1 MSALPD
7 PSLAALLADVTAQKP
22 LALAHLYRAVSG
34 RLYAL
39 ALGVTRQVP
48 HAEAVIEQTFIR
60 LWRGLD
66 RYPDDGEP
74 PLVWLGRL
82 VRARALAE
90 IEGSGPPPVDSDLP
104 DWSEIL
110 FPPDRPALRP
120 IVWLPPD
127 QRRALLMAYGLG
139 AHYDE
144 LADEL
149 GRSIED
155 TQATM
160 RRALLT
166 LVQGLDGDKDG
177 EA

>member
-7 PSLAALLADVTAQKP
+7 PSLSALLTDVAAQKP

-66 RYPDDGEP
+66 RYPEGDEA

-90 IEGSGPPPVDSDLP
+90 IEGAGPPPVDTELP

-120 IVWLPPD
+120 IAWLPPD

-144 LADEL
+144 LADEM

-155 TQATM
+155 TQTTM

-166 LVQGLDGDKDG
+166 LVQDSDGNRDA

>member
-7 PSLAALLADVTAQKP
+7 SSLSALLADVTAQKP

-66 RYPDDGEP
+66 HYPNDGEP

-90 IEGSGPPPVDSDLP
+90 IEGAGPPPVDAEVP

-120 IVWLPPD
+120 IAWLPPD
-127 QRRALLMAYGLG
+127 QRRALLIAYGLG
-139 AHYDE
+139 AHYNE

-149 GRSIED
+149 GRSIDD
-155 TQATM
+155 TQTTM

-166 LVQGLDGDKDG
+166 LVQGSDADKDG

>member
-7 PSLAALLADVTAQKP
+7 PSLSALLNDVAAQQP
-22 LALAHLYRAVSG
+22 LALAHLYRAVAG

-60 LWRGLD
+60 LWRGQD
-66 RYPDDGEP
+66 RYLDDGEP

-90 IEGSGPPPVDSDLP
+90 IEGSGPPPVDAELP

-120 IVWLPPD
+120 IAWLPPD
-127 QRRALLMAYGLG
+127 QRRALLMAYGL
-139 AHYDE
+139 AARYDE
-144 LADEL
+144 LTDEL
-149 GRSIED
+149 GLPLEA
-155 TQATM
+155 TQATL

-166 LVQGLDGDKDG
+166 LAQGSDGDEDDV
-177 EA
+177 A